1 MKAMIAARY
10 GGPET
15 MQLQDVPTPTI
26 GDGEVLVAI
35 RATSLQALDWHLLQ
49 ADPAIVRLGE
59 GLFRPKRTVHGV
71 DIAGVVEAVGADV
84 DDLEPGDEVF
94 GWSDHGGGL
103 AEYIALPQDHVR
115 PRPHNVT
122 LEEAATVGVAAFT
135 ALQMVRNKAH
145 VAERDR
151 VLVVGASSG
160 VGHFAVQLCKAAG
173 AHVTGVSST
182 RNLDLVRAVGAD
194 DVIDRY
200 VDDWS
205 AMDRTWD
212 VILQVTGNIPY
223 ARARKALAPGGR
235 YVMAGVN
242 ADGRILGPMLPF
254 LRLMVRSRFDRRART
269 VRAVENA
276 DDLRTLAELVE
287 AGSLRPA
294 IDRRFTLA
302 EAADA
307 MRFVEEGCAA
317 GKIVVTVPSGSRA

>member
-1 MKAMIAARY
+1 MKAMTAARY

-15 MQLQDVPTPTI
+15 MRLQDVPTPTI
-26 GDGEVLVAI
+26 GDDEVLVAV
-35 RATSLQALDWHLLQ
+35 RATSLQALDWHLLR
-49 ADPAIVRLGE
+49 ADPAIVRLGQ

-71 DIAGVVEAVGADV
+71 DIAGVVEAVGISV
-84 DDLEPGDEVF
+84 DELEPGDEVF

-103 AEYIALPQDHVR
+103 AEYVALPRDHVR
-115 PRPHNVT
+115 PRPQNLT

-135 ALQMVRNKAH
+135 ALQMVRDQA
-145 VAERDR
+145 VVSERDR

-173 AHVTGVSST
+173 AHVTGVCST
-182 RNLDLVRAVGAD
+182 HNLDLVGAVGAD
-194 DVIDRY
+194 EVIDRT

-212 VILQVTGNIPY
+212 VVLQITGNVGYP
-223 ARARKALAPGGR
+223 RARRVLAADGR
-235 YVMAGVN
+235 YVMAGIN

-254 LRLMVRSRFDRRART
+254 LRLMARGRFDRRVRI

-276 DDLRTLAELVE
+276 DDLRALAELAE
-287 AGSLRPA
+287 AGSLHPT

-307 MRFVEEGCAA
+307 MRYVEEGRTA
-317 GKIVVTVPSGSRA
+317 GKIVVTV

>member
-15 MQLQDVPTPTI
+15 MQLQEVPTPTI
-26 GDGEVLVAI
+26 GDDEVLVAV
-35 RATSLQALDWHLLQ
+35 RAASLQALDWHLLR
-49 ADPAIVRLGE
+49 ADPAIVRLGQ

-71 DIAGVVEAVGADV
+71 DIAGVVQAVGISV
-84 DDLEPGDEVF
+84 DELEPGDEVF

-103 AEYIALPQDHVR
+103 AEYVALPRDHVR
-115 PRPHNVT
+115 PRPRNLK

-135 ALQMVRNKAH
+135 ALQMVRDQA
-145 VAERDR
+145 VVRERDR

-173 AHVTGVSST
+173 AHVTGVCST
-182 RNLDLVRAVGAD
+182 RNLDLVSAVGAD
-194 DVIDRY
+194 EVIDRT
-200 VDDWS
+200 VHDWS

-212 VILQVTGNIPY
+212 VVLQITGNVGYP
-223 ARARKALAPGGR
+223 RARRVLAANGR
-235 YVMAGVN
+235 YVMAGIN

-254 LRLMVRSRFDRRART
+254 LRLMARGRFDRRVRI
-269 VRAVENA
+269 VRAVETP
-276 DDLRTLAELVE
+276 DDLRALAELVE
-287 AGSLRPA
+287 ARSLHPT

-307 MRFVEEGCAA
+307 MRYVEEGRTA
-317 GKIVVTVPSGSRA
+317 GKIVVTV